1 MNQPHRKCLSG
12 VRPLAPRHL
21 TGGNATAH
29 GNNPARH
36 FSDELPLEFLCALE
50 DAHLSINHGGLSEI
64 GGLWVGEHPDCEGDH
79 GWSVIAGL
87 FADGL
92 LDCIGR
98 EPTRRATITE
108 TGLMVLDLVG
118 ELQ

>member
-1 MNQPHRKCLSG
+1 VNKLYKKCLSG
-12 VRPLAPRHL
+12 VRPVAPRHL
-21 TGGNATAH
+21 TGGNATAR
-29 GNNPARH
+29 GKTPARH
-36 FSDELPLEFLCALE
+36 FSSDLPLECCRALE

-64 GGLWVGEHPDCEGDH
+64 GSIWVGENPDCKGDH

-87 FADGL
+87 IADGL

-108 TGLMVLDLVG
+108 TGLMVLDLEG
-118 ELQ
+118 RQ